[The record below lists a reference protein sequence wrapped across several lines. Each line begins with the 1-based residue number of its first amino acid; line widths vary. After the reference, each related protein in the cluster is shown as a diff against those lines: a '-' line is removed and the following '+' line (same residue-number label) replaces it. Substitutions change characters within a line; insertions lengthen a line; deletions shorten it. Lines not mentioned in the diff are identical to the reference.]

1 MAETTQLELVTPA
14 RIMAQ
19 KSVQMVVAPGVE
31 GLFGV
36 LPRHAPLLADL
47 TRGIVE
53 VHEDGKVTDRFMID
67 GGLADVSGESVTI
80 LAERAIDLGSA
91 DAAALKEKAANVNE
105 AEAAFLNAV
114 IESGGPFF
122 GFVYWVTAARRNRQ
136 RPLAHHHRHHV

>member
-14 RIMAQ
+14 RVMAQ

-47 TRGIVE
+47 ARGIVE
-53 VHEDGKVTDRFMID
+53 VHEDGKIIDRFMID

-80 LAERAIDLGSA
+80 LAERAIDLGTA
-91 DAAALKEKAANVNE
+91 DAASLKAQVATAGE

-114 IESGGPFF
+114 ID
-122 GFVYWVTAARRNRQ
+122 A
-136 RPLAHHHRHHV
+136 L

>member
-14 RIMAQ
+14 RVMAQ

-47 TRGIVE
+47 ARGIVE
-53 VHEDGKVTDRFMID
+53 VHEDGKIIDRFMID

-80 LAERAIDLGSA
+80 LAERAIDLGTA
-91 DAAALKEKAANVNE
+91 DAVSLKAQAATAGE

-114 IESGGPFF
+114 ID
-122 GFVYWVTAARRNRQ
+122 A
-136 RPLAHHHRHHV
+136 L

>member
-19 KSVQMVVAPGVE
+19 QTVEMVVAPGVE

-47 TRGIVE
+47 ARGVVE
-53 VHEDGKVTDRFMID
+53 LHQNGKVTDRYMID

-80 LAERAIDLGSA
+80 LAERAIHLGSA
-91 DAAALKEKAANVNE
+91 DATQLRSQLVDASDS
-105 AEAAFLNAV
+105 EAAFLNAV
-114 IESGGPFF
+114 I
-122 GFVYWVTAARRNRQ
+122 AA
-136 RPLAHHHRHHV
+136 L

>member
-1 MAETTQLELVTPA
+1 MAVTTQLELVTPD
-14 RIMAQ
+14 RIMVQ

-36 LPRHAPLLADL
+36 LPQHAPLLADL

-53 VHEDGKVTDRFMID
+53 VHEDGRFTYRFMID
-67 GGLADVSGESVTI
+67 GGLADVSSESVTI

-91 DAAALKEKAANVNE
+91 DAAALKEKAANANE

-114 IESGGPFF
+114 IES
-122 GFVYWVTAARRNRQ
+122 
-136 RPLAHHHRHHV
+136 L

>member
-14 RIMAQ
+14 DIMVQ
-19 KSVQMVVAPGVE
+19 KSAEMVVAPGAE

-36 LPRHAPLLADL
+36 LPRHAPLLSDL
-47 TRGIVE
+47 ARGIVE
-53 VHEDGKVTDRFMID
+53 VHENGKIANRFMID

-91 DAAALKEKAANVNE
+91 DVAALKEKAANANE

-114 IESGGPFF
+114 IKS
-122 GFVYWVTAARRNRQ
+122 
-136 RPLAHHHRHHV
+136 L